1 MHIPATPNLL
11 ECSKPEVSEIQA
23 VSSSILR
30 REILLLRGTWLASN
44 DEATLACGD
53 VPARPSLY
61 ATKSGAKRV
70 FSGADVIIPVGAHD
84 IYDRDELLSALVK
97 LIATNL
103 DVARWITR
111 IDDDHDCAN
120 VAYLDVKAL
129 RQGLLPAAAAAG
141 RCGGAG
147 RALQVRGA

>member
-1 MHIPATPNLL
+1 M
-11 ECSKPEVSEIQA
+11 V
-23 VSSSILR
+23 
-30 REILLLRGTWLASN
+30 GSN

-141 RCGGAG
+141 RRGGAG

>member
-129 RQGLLPAAAAAG
+129 RCVAAL
-141 RCGGAG
+141 R
-147 RALQVRGA
+147 RERQTQQMQQ